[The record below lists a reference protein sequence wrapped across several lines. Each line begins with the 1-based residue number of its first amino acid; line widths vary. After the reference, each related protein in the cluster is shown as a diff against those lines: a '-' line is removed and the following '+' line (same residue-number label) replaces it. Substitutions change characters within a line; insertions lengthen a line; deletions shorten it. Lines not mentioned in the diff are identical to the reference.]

1 MTIEE
6 IAVVVKRTSSAVSHA
21 IRTVTA
27 RLKDDPALV
36 AKMATVAR
44 AVGLR
49 SPPLRIGISGSDP
62 ECGQS
67 IDV

>member
-49 SPPLRIGISGSDP
+49 SPP
-62 ECGQS
+62 
-67 IDV
+67 